1 MSQQWHSLHD
11 LVLLQDRMNRLFQD
25 ATQRRAR
32 ETDVE
37 SEIERTEWYPA
48 ADIYEREDQ
57 FDLAMDLPGIQRSEL
72 EISIDDNRLTIRG
85 TRSIDIGPAHH
96 TERPQGKFVRTF
108 SVPES
113 VNQQQIDAEY
123 KDGVL
128 EVHLPK
134 RKEQKA
140 QRVEIKVS

>member
-1 MSQQWHSLHD
+1 
-11 LVLLQDRMNRLFQD
+11 
-25 ATQRRAR
+25 
-32 ETDVE
+32 
-37 SEIERTEWYPA
+37 
-48 ADIYEREDQ
+48 
-57 FDLAMDLPGIQRSEL
+57 MDLPGIQRSEL

-85 TRSIDIGPAHH
+85 TRSIDIGPAHR

-113 VNQQQIDAEY
+113 VNQEQIDAEY

-134 RKEQKA
+134 CKEQKA
-140 QRVEIKVS
+140 QRVKIKVS